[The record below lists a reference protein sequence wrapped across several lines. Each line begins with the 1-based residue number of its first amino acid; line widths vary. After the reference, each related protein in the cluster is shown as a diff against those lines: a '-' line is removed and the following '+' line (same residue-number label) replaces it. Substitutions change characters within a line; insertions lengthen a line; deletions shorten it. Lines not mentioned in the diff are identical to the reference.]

1 MKRFLTIT
9 ILTIC
14 AGLSTAQSSQAC
26 MYIPWLDPFAW
37 MGFYG
42 CGYGGCGYNP
52 CGYGG
57 CNNYGVMPQVYAPQ
71 APLYAAPQ
79 TLNYPVTPAS
89 PGCNCTSS
97 APQPTL
103 TAVQVPVTTYRAVTQ
118 YVPQTTY
125 RTQYR
130 TVSPGAVS
138 STYGTYPSVPAY
150 TAPRSAYSY
159 GTAYTP
165 YSTAIVTPSYAP
177 PTFASPTL
185 AQSYPVQSYPTQSYA
200 PPTYASQTFSAPTIP
215 SQVYPSPTPESF
227 STPSIPTPIA
237 SPVPGDIYGD
247 HEYPTQSAVR
257 PQPTARAYTPAVRQ
271 ASWAQPATNRYPLSV
286 R

>member
-1 MKRFLTIT
+1 
-9 ILTIC
+9 
-14 AGLSTAQSSQAC
+14 

-37 MGFYG
+37 MGLYG

-57 CNNYGVMPQVYAPQ
+57 CYNNYGVMPQVYAPQ

-79 TLNYPVTPAS
+79 RLNYPVAPAS
-89 PGCNCTSS
+89 PGCNCTGS
-97 APQPTL
+97 APQPAL

-130 TVSPGAVS
+130 SVTPGAIS
-138 STYGTYPSVPAY
+138 STYGAYPSFPTY
-150 TAPRSAYSY
+150 TAPRAAYSY
-159 GTAYTP
+159 GTTYTP
-165 YSTAIVTPSYAP
+165 YSTAMVTPSYAT
-177 PTFASPTL
+177 PTFSTPTL
-185 AQSYPVQSYPTQSYA
+185 AQSYPVQSYT

-215 SQVYPSPTPESF
+215 TQVYPSPTPTPESF
-227 STPSIPTPIA
+227 STPSTPTPIA

-257 PQPTARAYTPAVRQ
+257 PQPTPRAYTPVIRQ

>member
-1 MKRFLTIT
+1 MKRILTLT

-57 CNNYGVMPQVYAPQ
+57 CYNNYAVMPQVYAPQ

-79 TLNYPVTPAS
+79 TLSYPVAPAS
-89 PGCNCTSS
+89 PGCNCTGS
-97 APQPTL
+97 APQPAL

-130 TVSPGAVS
+130 TVAPGAVAS
-138 STYGTYPSVPAY
+138 SFGSYPATPTYVP
-150 TAPRSAYSY
+150 PRVSY
-159 GTAYTP
+159 GTTYPTYNTAMLPT
-165 YSTAIVTPSYAP
+165 YSSPVPAQSFATPSYPAQSL
-177 PTFASPTL
+177 AAPTL
-185 AQSYPVQSYPTQSYA
+185 PTQ
-200 PPTYASQTFSAPTIP
+200 I
-215 SQVYPSPTPESF
+215 YPSPAPTPESF
-227 STPSIPTPIA
+227 STPSTSTPIA

-247 HEYPTQSAVR
+247 HEYPTQSAAQPR
-257 PQPTARAYTPAVRQ
+257 LAPQGYNPVIRQ
-271 ASWAQPATNRYPLSV
+271 ASWSVPVTNRYPLSV